1 MIELIL
7 GLLFQP
13 AYHTTLPTPQAQIQR
28 ITPLALLKRNH
39 KVTQGT
45 VCWYP
50 LEVKCVDD
58 VCGNDK
64 SYWEVSVNGDTRHY
78 NANST
83 VKKSDVVNWHFV
95 SKEIN

>member
-1 MIELIL
+1 MKKKERL
-7 GLLFQP
+7 
-13 AYHTTLPTPQAQIQR
+13 
-28 ITPLALLKRNH
+28 TPLKLVQRHH

-50 LEVKCVDD
+50 LEVKCIDD
-58 VCGNDK
+58 RCGENG

-83 VKKSDVVNWHFV
+83 LKRSDRVLWVFQTPHAHLGQRS
-95 SKEIN
+95 SKQNSSS